1 MAPGGAILREAHGWR
16 HGGWHGRA
24 GCARAAGA
32 PGTRQ
37 GSERSERREGGEGA
51 ASARPRA
58 RDRTRKPD
66 GLRYPRAVAG
76 SIDFNSDLGEG
87 AGTEMALMP
96 LISSAN
102 IACGGHAGNENTMRT
117 TIELA
122 IRNKVAIGAHPGYP
136 DRERFGRIPMDM
148 PPHELIDSIRRQVES
163 LIGIAARLGV
173 RVTHVKAHGA
183 LYNQGER
190 DATIARNIIFGVQA
204 ATGGHELVIVA
215 PPGSAMVQEASGLGM
230 KVAREGFVDRAYEAD
245 GTLQSRSIAGS
256 VLTDPADAV
265 RQALS
270 FVKNGGV
277 SAVDGSFLALVVDTL
292 CVHGDTPGAPEIA
305 HAVRDA
311 FAKAKVKVAPFRS

>member
-1 MAPGGAILREAHGWR
+1 VP
-16 HGGWHGRA
+16 
-24 GCARAAGA
+24 
-32 PGTRQ
+32 
-37 GSERSERREGGEGA
+37 S
-51 ASARPRA
+51 
-58 RDRTRKPD
+58 
-66 GLRYPRAVAG
+66 

-102 IACGGHAGNENTMRT
+102 IACGGHAGNENTMRAT
-117 TIELA
+117 VELA
-122 IRNKVAIGAHPGYP
+122 IKNKVAIGAHPGYP
-136 DRERFGRIPMDM
+136 DRERFGRVPMDI
-148 PPHELIDSIRRQVES
+148 PARELIEAIRRQVDS
-163 LIGIAARLGV
+163 LVAVASRMGA

-190 DATIARNIIFGVQA
+190 DAATARNIIFGIQA
-204 ATGGHELVIVA
+204 ATGGHDLVVVG
-215 PPGSAMVQEASGLGM
+215 PPGSAMVQEATGMGM

-270 FVKNGGV
+270 FVKDGGV
-277 SAVDGSFLALVVDTL
+277 AAVDGTFLKLEVDTL
-292 CVHGDTPGAPEIA
+292 CLHGDTPGAPEIA
-305 HAVRDA
+305 RAVRDA

>member
-1 MAPGGAILREAHGWR
+1 M
-16 HGGWHGRA
+16 
-24 GCARAAGA
+24 
-32 PGTRQ
+32 
-37 GSERSERREGGEGA
+37 
-51 ASARPRA
+51 
-58 RDRTRKPD
+58 
-66 GLRYPRAVAG
+66 AG

-87 AGTEMALMP
+87 AGTDMALMP

-122 IRNKVAIGAHPGYP
+122 MRNKVAIGAHPGYP
-136 DRERFGRIPMDM
+136 DRERFGRVALDIP
-148 PPHELIDSIRRQVES
+148 PRELIESVRRQLDS
-163 LIGIAARLGV
+163 LIGTASRMGA

-183 LYNQGER
+183 LYNQAER
-190 DATIARNIIFGVQA
+190 DATIARNIIFAIQA
-204 ATGGHELVIVA
+204 AAGGHDLVVVA
-215 PPGSAMVQEASGLGM
+215 PPGSAMLEEASGMGM

-270 FVKNGGV
+270 FVKDGGV
-277 SAVDGSFLALVVDTL
+277 TAIDGSFLKLVVDTL

-305 HAVRDA
+305 RAVRDA
-311 FAKAKVKVAPFRS
+311 FAKAKVKVAPFRT

>member
-1 MAPGGAILREAHGWR
+1 M
-16 HGGWHGRA
+16 
-24 GCARAAGA
+24 
-32 PGTRQ
+32 
-37 GSERSERREGGEGA
+37 
-51 ASARPRA
+51 
-58 RDRTRKPD
+58 
-66 GLRYPRAVAG
+66 AG

-87 AGTEMALMP
+87 AGTDMALMP
-96 LISSAN
+96 LITSAN

-122 IRNKVAIGAHPGYP
+122 IKNKVAIGAHPGYP
-136 DRERFGRIPMDM
+136 DRERFGRVPMDI
-148 PPHELIDSIRRQVES
+148 PARDLIESIRRQIDS
-163 LIGIAARLGV
+163 LIAIASRMGT

-190 DATIARNIIFGVQA
+190 DATVARNIIFGIQA

-215 PPGSAMVQEASGLGM
+215 PPGSAMLQEASGMGM

-277 SAVDGSFLALVVDTL
+277 TAVDGTFLKLAVDTL
-292 CVHGDTPGAPEIA
+292 CVHGDTPGAPDIA
-305 HAVRDA
+305 LAVRDA
-311 FAKAKVKVAPFRS
+311 LGKAKVKVAAFKS

>member
-1 MAPGGAILREAHGWR
+1 
-16 HGGWHGRA
+16 
-24 GCARAAGA
+24 
-32 PGTRQ
+32 
-37 GSERSERREGGEGA
+37 
-51 ASARPRA
+51 
-58 RDRTRKPD
+58 
-66 GLRYPRAVAG
+66 VAG

-87 AGTEMALMP
+87 AGTDMALMP

-122 IRNKVAIGAHPGYP
+122 MRNKVAIGAHPGYP
-136 DRERFGRIPMDM
+136 DRERFGRVALDIPAR
-148 PPHELIDSIRRQVES
+148 ELIESVRRQLDS
-163 LIGIAARLGV
+163 LIGTASRMGA

-183 LYNQGER
+183 LYNQAER
-190 DATIARNIIFGVQA
+190 DATIARNIIFAIQA
-204 ATGGHELVIVA
+204 ATGGHDLVVVA
-215 PPGSAMVQEASGLGM
+215 PPGSAMLEEASGMGM

-270 FVKNGGV
+270 FVKDGGV
-277 SAVDGSFLALVVDTL
+277 TAIDGSFLKLVVDTL

-305 HAVRDA
+305 RAVRDA
-311 FAKAKVKVAPFRS
+311 FAKAKVKVAPFRT